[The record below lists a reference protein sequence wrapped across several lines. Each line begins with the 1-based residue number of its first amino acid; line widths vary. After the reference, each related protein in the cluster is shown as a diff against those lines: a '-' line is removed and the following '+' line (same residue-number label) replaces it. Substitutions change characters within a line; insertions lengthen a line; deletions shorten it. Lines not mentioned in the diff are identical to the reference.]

1 MESEDVE
8 MFKNKSI
15 GPQKNNKLKSQ
26 YRRYTRSKFGNFTFF
41 VFLTLMGLFS
51 VLPLIYCIITSLKP
65 LEELLVFPPK
75 FWVERP
81 TFKNYEVLPS
91 LLSSL
96 RVPVSRYIFNSV
108 FVALVSTVMHILAAS
123 GAAFVFSKSN
133 LRHKKLLFAIVQFA
147 LLYNSYT
154 LAIPQYLIF
163 SKTNIIDSYWVY
175 ILPAIPSAMGCF
187 LMKQYVD
194 MSIPDAL
201 LEAAKIDGAGIIRI
215 FIQIV
220 MPLIK
225 PAWLT
230 LFLFSFRDMWSII
243 PGGTIFSEE
252 LKTLPQV
259 MSSLTAG
266 GIARSGSAMAA
277 TVILMIPPIV
287 VFWCTQSNVM
297 ETMSSSGIKG

>member
-1 MESEDVE
+1 
-8 MFKNKSI
+8 
-15 GPQKNNKLKSQ
+15 
-26 YRRYTRSKFGNFTFF
+26 
-41 VFLTLMGLFS
+41 
-51 VLPLIYCIITSLKP
+51 
-65 LEELLVFPPK
+65 
-75 FWVERP
+75 
-81 TFKNYEVLPS
+81 
-91 LLSSL
+91 
-96 RVPVSRYIFNSV
+96 
-108 FVALVSTVMHILAAS
+108 
-123 GAAFVFSKSN
+123 
-133 LRHKKLLFAIVQFA
+133 
-147 LLYNSYT
+147 
-154 LAIPQYLIF
+154 
-163 SKTNIIDSYWVY
+163 
-175 ILPAIPSAMGCF
+175 MGCF

-243 PGGTIFSEE
+243 PSGTIFSEE

-266 GIARSGSAMAA
+266 GVARSGSAMAA
-277 TVILMIPPIV
+277 TVILMIPPII
-287 VFWCTQSNVM
+287 VFWSTQSNVM